1 MARRLGTGLDP
12 RHVTPADLKRSED
25 FFGVSPVRFVDD
37 VYNCTAQYIKVSP
50 TQLPRFTIMH
60 SHSAKLPAR
69 SRAHGGRC
77 LV

>member
-37 VYNCTAQYIKVSP
+37 VYNCTSQYIKVSP
-50 TQLPRFTIMH
+50 TQSARFTMH
-60 SHSAKLPAR
+60 SHSAKLSAR

-77 LV
+77 LL